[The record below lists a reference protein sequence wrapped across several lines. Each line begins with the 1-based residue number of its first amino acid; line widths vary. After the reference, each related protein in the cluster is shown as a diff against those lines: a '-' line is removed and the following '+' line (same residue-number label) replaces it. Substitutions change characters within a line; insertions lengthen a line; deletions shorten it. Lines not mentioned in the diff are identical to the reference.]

1 MIHKTLVVEG
11 KVFVYRTCRNH
22 NDEMCCAAYEC
33 TDAAAEKETKNQ
45 REHKPAMM

>member
-1 MIHKTLVVEG
+1 
-11 KVFVYRTCRNH
+11 
-22 NDEMCCAAYEC
+22 MCCAAYEC